1 MWRTKCRR
9 ARTVQAWD
17 DRGLGPEMT
26 VKIENWSKCY
36 KGNEQVA
43 DTEKDKGMCLNGEVK
58 EGLSVKETFDLG
70 REEGQKKDHSK
81 VLG

>member
-17 DRGLGPEMT
+17 DWAFGPEMT
-26 VKIENWSKCY
+26 VKTDNWSKCY
-36 KGNEQVA
+36 KGNKQVA
-43 DTEKDKGMCLNGEVK
+43 DMEKGKGMCLNREVK
-58 EGLSVKETFDLG
+58 KGLSVKETFDL
-70 REEGQKKDHSK
+70 RPEGQKKDHSK